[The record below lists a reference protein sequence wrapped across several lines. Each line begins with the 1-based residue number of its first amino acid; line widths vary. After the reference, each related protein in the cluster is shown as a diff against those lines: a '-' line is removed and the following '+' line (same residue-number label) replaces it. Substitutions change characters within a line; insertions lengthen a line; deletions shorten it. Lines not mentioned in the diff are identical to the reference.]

1 MITGIIL
8 ASGFSNRMGH
18 NKLLIEVDGIKV
30 IERVI
35 NACKKSLV
43 DEIILIYRVEELKV
57 LGEMH
62 GIKTIFNPN
71 AHLGQS
77 AAVILG
83 VENSKDLNAFM
94 FIVGDQPYLD
104 TNVINRT
111 IEEYKKD
118 INRIV
123 VPYYNQKFGMP
134 IIFPNCYK
142 VDLLKVKGDKG
153 GREIIDNNINLVSK
167 VYFDNELLGI
177 DIDTIDDLV
186 KIQPR

>member
-8 ASGFSNRMGH
+8 ASGFSNRMGQ

-35 NACKKSLV
+35 NSCKNSLL
-43 DEIILIYRVEELKV
+43 DEIILIYRDEELKE
-57 LGEMH
+57 LGKNQ
-62 GIKTIFNPN
+62 GIKTVYNPN

-83 VENSKDLNAFM
+83 VESSKDLNAFM

-111 IEEYKKD
+111 IEEYRKD
-118 INRIV
+118 TNRIV

-142 VDLLKVKGDKG
+142 ADLLKVKGDKG
-153 GREIIDNNINLVSK
+153 GREIIDSNMNLVNK
-167 VYFDNELLGI
+167 VYIDNELLGI
-177 DIDTIDDLV
+177 DIDTIDDLE
-186 KIQPR
+186 KIHQR